1 MLEIFLIIAVSKK
14 ISAMMTQKGR
24 NPTGYVILFIAL
36 WFGGEIVGGILG
48 AIVTILMDRRA
59 MEGDGLMCGAY
70 VLALIGAAIGGTIG
84 YVIASSASDLSPP
97 RVPDFDDDDDD
108 YGEEGRARRRRRRSA
123 AIEEEDREPRRKRP
137 PSKHDEGIEED
148 R

>member
-24 NPTGYVILFIAL
+24 NPTGYIILFIAL

-59 MEGDGLMCGAY
+59 MEGDGLMCGA
-70 VLALIGAAIGGTIG
+70 
-84 YVIASSASDLSPP
+84 
-97 RVPDFDDDDDD
+97 
-108 YGEEGRARRRRRRSA
+108 
-123 AIEEEDREPRRKRP
+123 
-137 PSKHDEGIEED
+137 
-148 R
+148 